1 MPFGLGFPEMAII
14 LGLGVL
20 IFGPKKLPELG
31 NSIGKALKGFKDGM
45 NELEGKSTPAT
56 PPSGDLSKA
65 NDAPAPKTPSENQS

>member
-1 MPFGLGFPEMAII
+1 MPFGLGVPEMVII

-45 NELEGKSTPAT
+45 NEIEGKPTPAET
-56 PPSGDLSKA
+56 KA
-65 NDAPAPKTPSENQS
+65 AEPPAPKAPSESQS